1 MLLPTDPRAHH
12 SRPPPSPS
20 SHHHHLFI
28 PTAPCVKKTKSNI
41 YSKRSSEPKPLQ
53 LWTPRTPLQRP
64 TTPYKLLRSTSRS
77 FVSSSIIALI
87 VPTYSQVTT
96 SLPHVTDSCHRLR
109 FRARHHQHQH
119 HWAESLSACLRH
131 TQSPSS
137 CASAL
142 RGCL

>member
-20 SHHHHLFI
+20 SPSPPTHSSRQHHVLRKKKKI
-28 PTAPCVKKTKSNI
+28 KYLLQEILRAKTSPTVNTTN
-41 YSKRSSEPKPLQ
+41 
-53 LWTPRTPLQRP
+53 TP
-64 TTPYKLLRSTSRS
+64 TTPYRLLRSTSRS

-87 VPTYSQVTT
+87 VPTYSQVPTL
-96 SLPHVTDSCHRLR
+96 LPHVTDSCHRLR
-109 FRARHHQHQH
+109 FRARHHQHR
-119 HWAESLSACLRH
+119 WAESLSACLRH

>member
-20 SHHHHLFI
+20 SPSPPPIHPNNTMF
-28 PTAPCVKKTKSNI
+28 KKNEIKYLLQEILRAKTSPSVDTKN
-41 YSKRSSEPKPLQ
+41 
-53 LWTPRTPLQRP
+53 TP
-64 TTPYKLLRSTSRS
+64 TTPYRLLRSTSRS

-87 VPTYSQVTT
+87 VPTYSQVPTW
-96 SLPHVTDSCHRLR
+96 LPHVTDSCHRLR